1 MYNSIL
7 PQKCKVNVSIFFQKF
22 NIPFINFG
30 FGKTSSSIKYRSVSI
45 GQVYQLICCVN
56 VRIFPFIMYFT
67 TATRFCASRNG
78 LKFSTLAVLKC
89 ALFFV
94 WFTQKKNVPLSHVSQ
109 PFSFLY
115 LKCSPNCNKYS
126 LYQRFL
132 KSTKI
137 LVKLINLSSKCV
149 CSSSLWLINIVLS
162 LRPMSAWCQNLV
174 SHFVNKD

>member
-30 FGKTSSSIKYRSVSI
+30 FGQTSSSIKYKSVSM

-67 TATRFCASRNG
+67 TATRFCVFWNG

-94 WFTQKKNVPLSHVSQ
+94 WFTQKNNVAFIACISTFFVFVFKMFSQLRQVFFVPTVS
-109 PFSFLY
+109 
-115 LKCSPNCNKYS
+115 
-126 LYQRFL
+126 
-132 KSTKI
+132 KI
-137 LVKLINLSSKCV
+137 N
-149 CSSSLWLINIVLS
+149 
-162 LRPMSAWCQNLV
+162 
-174 SHFVNKD
+174 